1 MFSYFS
7 GSQEEGIDQHQQ
19 LYRQRVL
26 NLTGSN
32 LMFFLVLTSP
42 SKDIFLQEVTMHLIK
57 FSPSSKSGDVF
68 PPWSS
73 SVCLKFEWHINHL
86 GMRGS

>member
-7 GSQEEGIDQHQQ
+7 MGQEEGIDQHQH
-19 LYRQRVL
+19 LYRLRVL

-42 SKDIFLQEVTMHLIK
+42 SKDIFLQEVTLHLMK

-68 PPWSS
+68 PPRSS
-73 SVCLKFEWHINHL
+73 SVCLKFEWYINHL
-86 GMRGS
+86 GVGRS